1 MQVPA
6 SVVIS
11 FSALVVALGGFMQMY
26 NELSSVETL
35 YQLVIKAEKRK
46 RRGIKRLFV
55 YVKKKQV
62 LELINNNSNNSNVGD
77 HLSAQVETHYMRSS
91 AWLCVILGTTLG
103 EILTLG
109 TSVNAK
115 CFVITLLAQ
124 LALIAIAVSIIS
136 YRTRK
141 LDNYYKKYYENTL
154 GIKSQGAHQRN

>member
-1 MQVPA
+1 MQIPV

-26 NELSSVETL
+26 SELSSVETL

-55 YVKKKQV
+55 YVKKKQL
-62 LELINNNSNNSNVGD
+62 LELINNNSNVGD
-77 HLSAQVETHYMRSS
+77 HLSVQVETHYMRSS

-115 CFVITLLAQ
+115 CFVITVLTQ
-124 LALIAIAVSIIS
+124 LTLIAIAVSIIS

-141 LDNYYKKYYENTL
+141 LDNYYRKYYENTL
-154 GIKSQGAHQRN
+154 GIKLQGAHQRN

>member
-1 MQVPA
+1 MQIPV

-11 FSALVVALGGFMQMY
+11 FSAIVVALGGFMQMY
-26 NELSSVETL
+26 SELSSVETL

-55 YVKKKQV
+55 YVKKKQL
-62 LELINNNSNNSNVGD
+62 LELINNNSNVGD
-77 HLSAQVETHYMRSS
+77 HLSVQVETHYMRSS
-91 AWLCVILGTTLG
+91 AWLCVILVTTLG

-115 CFVITLLAQ
+115 CFVITVLTQ
-124 LALIAIAVSIIS
+124 LTLIAISVFIIS

-141 LDNYYKKYYENTL
+141 LDNYYRKSYENPL
-154 GIKSQGAHQRN
+154 GIKLQGAHQRN